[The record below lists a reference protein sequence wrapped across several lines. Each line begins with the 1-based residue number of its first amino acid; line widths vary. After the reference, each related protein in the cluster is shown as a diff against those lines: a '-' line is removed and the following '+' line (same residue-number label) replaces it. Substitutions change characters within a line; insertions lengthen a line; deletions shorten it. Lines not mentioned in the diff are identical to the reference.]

1 MTTPKVTISEDG
13 YTVYVEPYTFANQ
26 EEALQ
31 KSLEIAQTV
40 EILLQNTVPSTLAPV
55 IQEEN

>member
-40 EILLQNTVPSTLAPV
+40 ETLLQTAVPSTLAPV